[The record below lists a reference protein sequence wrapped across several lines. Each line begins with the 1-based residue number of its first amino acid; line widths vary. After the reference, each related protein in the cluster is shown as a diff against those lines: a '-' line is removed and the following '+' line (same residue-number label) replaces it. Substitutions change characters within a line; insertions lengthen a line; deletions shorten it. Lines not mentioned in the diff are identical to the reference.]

1 MSIESYDE
9 LPCASRR
16 SVVNDEP
23 LEAESLTAEISSDG
37 MQIHLQSSYSCF
49 LCKQMRWNPKRRR
62 KTGISVSSEMNA
74 DVDIRNCVAGF

>member
-49 LCKQMRWNPKRRR
+49 LCKQMR
-62 KTGISVSSEMNA
+62 
-74 DVDIRNCVAGF
+74 